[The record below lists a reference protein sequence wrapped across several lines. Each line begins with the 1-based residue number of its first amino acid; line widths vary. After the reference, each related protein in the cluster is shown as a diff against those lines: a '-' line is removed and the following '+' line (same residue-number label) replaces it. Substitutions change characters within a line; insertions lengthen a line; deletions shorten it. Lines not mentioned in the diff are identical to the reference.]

1 MNAEGRGQVSWAAFG
16 LALLAVCM
24 LAGCAATDHTI
35 VLDPKGEGQDITQ
48 AEIDEMSGQDM
59 AYLLQTG
66 DKLSLQFRLKE
77 FQEGDVPWDY
87 RIEVG
92 DNMEVRLTAPMG
104 ETEDYKIDV
113 GDLIGI
119 SFLNNWPLNSNRTV
133 RPDGFI
139 TMPEIGD
146 VKAAGLTPLALR
158 KKLTDLYAKTG
169 IIEGEP
175 RITVNVDF
183 SNADRLENISRDI
196 VVRPDGK
203 VRLPSI
209 NTDVMIAGLTVQE
222 AGDAIKAEA
231 AKVLQNKP
239 DVNLIVFPAINQSL
253 LSMNGVVTVRPDG
266 RITVPEI
273 GEIQAAGYSAE
284 EIGKTIN
291 EAMAKLTF
299 NEMAVSADVVQ
310 ATGARIF
317 VGGEVANNGV
327 YPLEGAPSAFQAIL
341 MAGGPTN
348 ASRLNSVLIIR
359 RNPQG
364 KPYVFKT
371 NIANV
376 LKGSTEN
383 DIMLRG
389 FDIVYVPKKLISRAN
404 LFVEQYIEE
413 IVPFENS
420 LGVTGSYYMN
430 TQKINSK
437 SKNNNFSSGV
447 TVIPGANSGIIG
459 GVLNP

>member
-1 MNAEGRGQVSWAAFG
+1 MSGPAWPTRFRRQVS
-16 LALLAVCM
+16 
-24 LAGCAATDHTI
+24 T
-35 VLDPKGEGQDITQ
+35 
-48 AEIDEMSGQDM
+48 
-59 AYLLQTG
+59 
-66 DKLSLQFRLKE
+66 QFRLRE
-77 FQEGDVPWDY
+77 FREGDVPWSY

-92 DNMEVRLTAPMG
+92 DNMEVRLTAPLG
-104 ETEDYKIDV
+104 ETESYKIDV

-146 VKAAGLTPLALR
+146 VKAAGMSPLALR

-183 SNADRLENISRDI
+183 ANPDRLESMSRDI

-203 VRLPSI
+203 IRIPSI

-222 AGDAIKAEA
+222 AGDTIKKEAE
-231 AKVLQNKP
+231 KVLKNKP

-253 LSMNGVVTVRPDG
+253 LAMNGVVTVRPDG
-266 RITVPEI
+266 RISIPKI

-284 EIGKTIN
+284 EVRKTIG
-291 EAMAKLTF
+291 EACQALTF
-299 NEMAVSADVVQ
+299 SDMKITADVVM

-317 VGGEVANNGV
+317 VGGEVAHSGV
-327 YPLEGAPSAFQAIL
+327 YPLDGAPSAFQAIL

-359 RNPQG
+359 HNPNG

-371 NIANV
+371 NITKV
-376 LKGSTEN
+376 LKGSTETTSYCAGS
-383 DIMLRG
+383 M
-389 FDIVYVPKKLISRAN
+389 VYVPKTRLAPTSSSNSTSRDCRSRTRSAS
-404 LFVEQYIEE
+404 
-413 IVPFENS
+413 PAR
-420 LGVTGSYYMN
+420 T
-430 TQKINSK
+430 T
-437 SKNNNFSSGV
+437 
-447 TVIPGANSGIIG
+447 
-459 GVLNP
+459 